1 MQMKLMKHICL
12 LVILPFLCAE
22 KMAAQD
28 ITGSWEG
35 IFNGE
40 YMQVNVEQQN
50 NELCGYTYDYELN
63 DSSSYCMARFTGRY
77 DADKQIYFI
86 AGNSFIK
93 NSGNHVLMRIILW
106 KSRENGRNALRG
118 KVYVQNT
125 VMSIFGMGGD
135 EIFLKRV
142 SAKPKKLP
150 GKMPECFPEPKKQ
163 PKPEPVK
170 NKPVFKKQANNKPVT
185 VKTVKDSTTGK
196 DSSLRE
202 INSPVQKITPPVTQ
216 PEKTMAS
223 RKQSRQSRLAVDVN
237 VLNLKVYDNGTVD
250 NDSISIFYNGRLL
263 LSHQRLSEKAIELTI
278 QLDEAASTH
287 EITLFAENLGSIPPN
302 TALVV
307 VTAGN
312 KRYELRSKAS
322 LDENAVLVF
331 DYKPK

>member
-1 MQMKLMKHICL
+1 MKLLIYICL
-12 LVILPFLCAE
+12 LVILPFLCTE
-22 KMAAQD
+22 NLAAQD
-28 ITGSWEG
+28 ITGSWAG

-50 NELCGYTYDYELN
+50 DELCGYTYDYELN

-86 AGNSFIK
+86 AGNGFIK

-106 KSRENGRNALRG
+106 KSREDGRNSLRG

-142 SAKPKKLP
+142 SVKPKKLP
-150 GKMPECFPEPKKQ
+150 GIMPDCFPELKKQ
-163 PKPEPVK
+163 PKPAPAKE
-170 NKPVFKKQANNKPVT
+170 KPVVKKQANSKPVT
-185 VKTVKDSTTGK
+185 PKTVKDSTAGK
-196 DSSLRE
+196 DSSLRD
-202 INSPVQKITPPVTQ
+202 INKPVQKIAPPVTQ
-216 PEKTMAS
+216 PEKIMAS
-223 RKQSRQSRLAVDVN
+223 RKQSRQSRLTVDVN

-278 QLDEAASTH
+278 QLDEAVSTH